1 MGIKGKKDKGLG
13 DAKTQLMNKRM
24 QKIKEKME
32 RKKEQ
37 QSLQEKEKAEL
48 TPQRRGSV
56 DSKSSII
63 HKNLF
68 DSSATSEA
76 NAENSGR
83 KHFYK
88 DGKFRPKDLR
98 GSKKSA
104 PRLRTKTRSKV
115 KNFKRDTRTNEQKA
129 ARGLQVFNE

>member
-1 MGIKGKKDKGLG
+1 
-13 DAKTQLMNKRM
+13 MNKRM

-37 QSLQEKEKAEL
+37 QSLQEKEKTEL

-83 KHFYK
+83 KNFYK

>member
-1 MGIKGKKDKGLG
+1 MEPHNNEQKQCLFLIDK
-13 DAKTQLMNKRM
+13 
-24 QKIKEKME
+24 
-32 RKKEQ
+32 
-37 QSLQEKEKAEL
+37 LQHL
-48 TPQRRGSV
+48 I
-56 DSKSSII
+56 DSFVLPETGECEYNSAII